1 MSLYNREGQVEFL
14 SSREVQK
21 LLKLYVEFDKRR
33 QAFRQE
39 PERYAFS
46 LDSLIKRIRTAGD
59 IISILPNE
67 MNMSDGELNALER
80 ECKKVLD
87 TEYSKR

>member
-39 PERYAFS
+39 PEKYAFS
-46 LDSLIKRIRTAGD
+46 LGYCQVSDTSLSLTNFIK
-59 IISILPNE
+59 SNNLFLPNFKFISAISAGVFPF
-67 MNMSDGELNALER
+67 NS
-80 ECKKVLD
+80 
-87 TEYSKR
+87 